1 MKKSSTLIGLTVV
14 SLATAE
20 KVGNVSSYLVNAE
33 KGRVDYLV
41 IETDHEMMNS
51 FVIST
56 KDVLRAGNNAVMVEN
71 EDVMLD
77 NRSVADAIKLF
88 QKNIQIKDTNILTD
102 KGNYLGRTGG
112 FYIHEERF
120 DITGLEL
127 IPSDGGASKIIPSK
141 YVIIYGK
148 NTIIVKDEAVHN
160 LLNSEDEFE
169 DEYQE
174 VEQVSFF
181 MGPMK
186 KTA

>member
-88 QKNIQIKDTNILTD
+88 QKIFKLRTQIFSRIKEIILEGQAILYSRR
-102 KGNYLGRTGG
+102 K
-112 FYIHEERF
+112 
-120 DITGLEL
+120 
-127 IPSDGGASKIIPSK
+127 
-141 YVIIYGK
+141 V
-148 NTIIVKDEAVHN
+148 
-160 LLNSEDEFE
+160 
-169 DEYQE
+169 
-174 VEQVSFF
+174 
-181 MGPMK
+181 
-186 KTA
+186 